1 MDMVQEKK
9 AMKEEKLKL
18 EEKYM
23 WAVVDG
29 VKEKVDLPIALSLSP
44 KQSSSLKLMF
54 IFQVGNFRVEPPGL
68 FRGRGEHPKVSPVSQ
83 RLIFANNIP

>member
-1 MDMVQEKK
+1 MVQEKK
-9 AMKEEKLKL
+9 ALKEEKLKQ

-29 VKEKVDLPIALSLSP
+29 VKEKVSFPIALSLFP
-44 KQSSSLKLMF
+44 IHSSSLRLLF

-68 FRGRGEHPKVSPVSQ
+68 FRGRGEHPKVIPVS
-83 RLIFANNIP
+83 RDLFL